1 MQLLT
6 FLVAALASAQAA
18 VPILVNLAVESH
30 VGVDCPGIRGRWPA
44 NTLFCGSPKP
54 PGNNVWAPSCDQKL
68 TVNYRGKSVT
78 CVISF
83 QASGVGLTNGAYVEL
98 EPKAYKVITGSTSGG
113 QIHGATCTGVCNV
126 ARN

>member
-6 FLVAALASAQAA
+6 LLAAALATVQAA

-30 VGVDCPGIRGRWPA
+30 VGVDCPGIRGRWSA
-44 NTLFCGSPKP
+44 STLFCGSPKP
-54 PGNNVWAPSCDQKL
+54 PGANVYTPSCDKSMAVSYL
-68 TVNYRGKSVT
+68 GKKVT

-83 QASGVGLTNGAYVEL
+83 QASGVGLTKGAYVEL
-98 EPKAYKVITGSTSGG
+98 EPKAYKVLTGTTNGG
-113 QIHGATCTGVCNV
+113 QLKGATCTGVCNV